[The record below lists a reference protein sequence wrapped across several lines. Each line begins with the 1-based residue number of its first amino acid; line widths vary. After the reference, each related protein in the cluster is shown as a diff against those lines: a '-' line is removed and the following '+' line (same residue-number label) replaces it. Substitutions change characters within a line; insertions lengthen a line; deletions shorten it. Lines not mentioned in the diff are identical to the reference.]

1 MDMVSLGALAITAT
15 LCAVFIKQN
24 NQELGLL
31 LALAA
36 CTLLLAQTLPALQII
51 RESLDELAQAAGLSD
66 AVLIPVLKTVGLAVV
81 TKLAAELCRDAKENG
96 VAAFVEAAGTA
107 AAILVA
113 LPLLHMVLQLIGGLL

>member
-1 MDMVSLGALAITAT
+1 MDMVGLGALAIVAA

-31 LALAA
+31 LALTA
-36 CTLLLAQTLPALQII
+36 CGLLLAQTIPALEII
-51 RESLDELAQAAGLSD
+51 RESLEELAQAAGLSD
-66 AVLIPVLKTVGLAVV
+66 AILIPVLKTVGLAVV

-96 VAAFVEAAGTA
+96 IAAFVEAAGAA

-113 LPLLHMVLQLIGGLL
+113 LPLLRMVLQLIGGLL